1 MNRAQIRWKIAKES
15 LTLIEEAQ
23 NIKAP
28 LSLKNL
34 KKNDRT
40 QSIVI
45 RKIRTIKQSRKF
57 RLKKVISLSKLT

>member
-1 MNRAQIRWKIAKES
+1 MNKAQIQWMIAKES
-15 LTLIEEAQ
+15 LILIEEAQ

>member
-28 LSLKNL
+28 LFLKNL